1 MRCPCCGSETDRL
14 PPESLASVICVA
26 GQKRIILDMLV
37 KAGVGTPVLYQALE
51 NAVYSGQSGGGPMWA
66 RRVLHVAKYQLR
78 LRLQPLGYDIGTYS
92 GGRGGEHESA
102 VWLTWAR
109 G

>member
-1 MRCPCCGSETDRL
+1 
-14 PPESLASVICVA
+14 
-26 GQKRIILDMLV
+26 
-37 KAGVGTPVLYQALE
+37 
-51 NAVYSGQSGGGPMWA
+51 
-66 RRVLHVAKYQLR
+66 LR

>member
-1 MRCPCCGSETDRL
+1 VRCPCCGSETDRL
-14 PPESLASVICVA
+14 PPESLAAAADIK
-26 GQKRIILDMLV
+26 GQKRIILDALV

-51 NAVYSGQSGGGPMWA
+51 NAVYSGQSSGGPMWA

-78 LRLQPLGYDIGTYS
+78 SRLRPLGYDIGSYS

-102 VWLTWAR
+102 VWLTWVR